1 MSETGKHLEPVDS
14 NARDTA
20 YWEAVERIVTERG
33 YRAKDLLRN
42 FQAYA
47 MRRDLSRFI
56 SHYELFKLVVDLPG
70 SIVEL
75 GIYKGASFFA
85 WAKLLDMFCSG
96 TWDRLVYGFDR
107 FDGLHG
113 YTPED
118 GELGTHVAKREGGL
132 SDTSFEEIETLA
144 ALHDVD
150 GLMRGTRRCRIVA
163 GDLMKTLPDFLDKN
177 PETANQL
184 AESRR
189 RPLRAD
195 KTRAR
200 AAIPACR
207 SRRRRLLRR
216 IQPSYVARRNA
227 RRGRI
232 FCGDRRKAHHP
243 PSLVRAAPNRLHH
256 QVAARRGPHPSTI
269 I

>member
-1 MSETGKHLEPVDS
+1 MSKTGKHLEPVDS
-14 NARDTA
+14 NERDTA
-20 YWEAVERIVTERG
+20 YWEAVERIVAARG
-33 YRAKDLLRN
+33 YGTKDLLRN

-47 MRRDLSRFI
+47 MRRDLSRFL

-85 WAKLLDMFCSG
+85 WAKLLDMFCPG

-113 YTPED
+113 YMPED
-118 GELGTHVAKREGGL
+118 GELGTHAAKREGGL

-163 GDLMKTLPDFLDKN
+163 GDVMTTLPDFLDKN
-177 PETANQL
+177 PG
-184 AESRR
+184 
-189 RPLRAD
+189 LRISLLNLDLDLYEPTKFALELLYPRVVHGGVICFD
-195 KTRAR
+195 EYSLLTWPGETRAVDEYF
-200 AAIPACR
+200 ASIGEKP
-207 SRRRRLLRR
+207 
-216 IQPSYVARRNA
+216 
-227 RRGRI
+227 
-232 FCGDRRKAHHP
+232 
-243 PSLVRAAPNRLHH
+243 
-256 QVAARRGPHPSTI
+256 I
-269 I
+269 IHRHSFAQRPTGYIIK

>member
-177 PETANQL
+177 PGLRISLLNLDVDLYEPTKL
-184 AESRR
+184 ALELLYPRVVRGGVVCFDEYSLLTW
-189 RPLRAD
+189 PGE
-195 KTRAR
+195 TRAVDEYF
-200 AAIPACR
+200 AAIGEKP
-207 SRRRRLLRR
+207 
-216 IQPSYVARRNA
+216 
-227 RRGRI
+227 
-232 FCGDRRKAHHP
+232 
-243 PSLVRAAPNRLHH
+243 
-256 QVAARRGPHPSTI
+256 I
-269 I
+269 IHRHSFAQRPTGYIIK